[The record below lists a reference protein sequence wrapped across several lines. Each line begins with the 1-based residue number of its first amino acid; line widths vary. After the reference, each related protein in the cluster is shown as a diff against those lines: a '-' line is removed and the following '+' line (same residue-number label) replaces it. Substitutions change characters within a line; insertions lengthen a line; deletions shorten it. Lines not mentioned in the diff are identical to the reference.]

1 MYVLCFKY
9 LTQDYERF
17 LEKNK
22 KKTTFV
28 VSITL
33 TELGFNVR
41 AVSEYICR
49 WCQKLDHLQQNLED
63 LQIPRGRRG
72 GGISLTMAAPPRTWQ
87 RRSHE
92 QNSKSARAFET
103 FLHFLAVL
111 CKSSTSTLQ
120 NFFNQCLPA
129 DWRWMIMLN
138 LRHLGGHYSGIIIY
152 WMYTLWLHRW
162 FVRSERRETLL
173 YFTLYR

>member
-28 VSITL
+28 VSIAL
-33 TELGFNVR
+33 TELGFDVR

-63 LQIPRGRRG
+63 LQIPRERG
-72 GGISLTMAAPPRTWQ
+72 GGVGISLTMAAPPRTWQ

-111 CKSSTSTLQ
+111 CKSSTSTPK
-120 NFFNQCLPA
+120 FFLIDVSQLTA
-129 DWRWMIMLN
+129 
-138 LRHLGGHYSGIIIY
+138 G
-152 WMYTLWLHRW
+152 
-162 FVRSERRETLL
+162 E
-173 YFTLYR
+173 